1 MIISLGLLPGD
12 MHRLAYRTH
21 PVPRAGRE
29 MFWLARLVGKGGR
42 STWWQRSWAGLD
54 ETALVRCQRPTV
66 DGPS

>member
-29 MFWLARLVGKGGR
+29 MFWLARSVGKGPFNLVAAILGR
-42 STWWQRSWAGLD
+42 IG
-54 ETALVRCQRPTV
+54 
-66 DGPS
+66 